1 MALDGIFI
9 KSIVQELQNKIIGLR
24 VDKVNQPEKDEVL
37 LSFKINRKTEKLLI
51 SASPNYPRINFTNEN
66 KSNPIQAPLFCMILR
81 KYLVGSRVTD
91 ITQLNNDRIITI
103 TFESSD
109 ELGFDSIYNLII
121 EIMGRHS
128 NITLVRNRDNIVMDS
143 IKHLTADIS
152 SYRCLYPGVSY
163 VFPPESTKLNPF
175 NFSENDFAKYFI
187 DYSLSINSKIFANIF
202 TGVSSEISEDILLKL
217 GLLSNIDNLSSED
230 FIKESVI
237 LFLKDYFKNIENNKF
252 SFKEYIS
259 TNYRKFHCID
269 LLALKDDKFLSYDS
283 ASKLLD
289 TYYREKDKFD
299 RLNNKSADLLKLVN
313 TNIDRCNKKLRILN
327 RNLKDCEEKEKFRL
341 YGELLTSYIYS
352 FKMGD
357 KQVTVL
363 NYYNTDEEEYLT
375 IPIDDGKT
383 PSENI
388 QSYYKKYTKL
398 KKSEEMATIQIEST
412 EEELNYLSSVL
423 TYLNNIESINEIEE
437 LRNELMESG
446 YIKKKR
452 SSKKKVKGPK
462 SLPHHFISSEG
473 IDIYVGKNNIQ
484 NDFLTLKFAG
494 KNDIWLHTKEIP
506 GSHVII
512 KNDSNITDITLREA
526 ANLAAFYSKGKDS
539 TKVPVDYTEVKNLK
553 KPNGAKPGMVIYYTN
568 KTFFIDPVEPNLE
581 KVE

>member
-81 KYLVGSRVTD
+81 KYLVGSRVTE
-91 ITQLNNDRIITI
+91 ITQLNNDRIVTI

-109 ELGFDSIYNLII
+109 ELGFDSMYSLII

-152 SYRCLYPGVSY
+152 SYRCLYPGVNY
-163 VFPPESTKLNPF
+163 VFPPESTKLDPF

-187 DYSLSINSKIFANIF
+187 DYSLSINSKVFANIF

-217 GLLSNIDNLSSED
+217 GILSNIDNLSSED

-363 NYYNTDEEEYLT
+363 NYYNNHEEEYLT

-398 KKSEEMATIQIEST
+398 KKSEEMATIQIEGT

-423 TYLNNIESINEIEE
+423 TYLNNIESIDEIEE

-452 SSKKKVKGPK
+452 LSKKKGKGPK
-462 SLPHHFISSEG
+462 SSPHHFISSEG
-473 IDIYVGKNNIQ
+473 IHIYVGKNNIQ

-512 KNDSNITDITLREA
+512 KNDSNITDVTLREA